1 MLRVLRVLP
10 VLVLLA
16 AIAVWAATGF
26 YDVAPDEQAVV
37 LRLGR
42 YQRTV
47 DPGRFLWHAQGLESV
62 FKQRVTTTLREE
74 FGYRTKSLGPPPEIE
89 EHPDEKAMLTGD
101 ENLVDVDF
109 VVQYRI
115 GDLRD
120 WLFGIRSEE
129 RDDVIRDAARA
140 SVRAV
145 IGRSPVDLVLTQRG
159 PIQDEIRALLQSQ
172 LDGYR
177 AGVHVQSVQL
187 QDVDPPAAVREAF
200 ADVASA
206 SQDRERSVLEAE
218 GYADKV
224 VPEAR
229 GRAEEVLNQA
239 RAYREQRILEA
250 EGQVSRFSALLT
262 EYQRAP
268 AVTRERL
275 YLETM
280 EEILPGMDK
289 MIMEEDPADRVVPYL
304 PLERRGAAK

>member
-1 MLRVLRVLP
+1 MRVVRVLP
-10 VLVLLA
+10 VLVLLVA
-16 AIAVWAATGF
+16 LGFWAATGF

-42 YQRTV
+42 YERTV
-47 DPGRFLWHAQGLESV
+47 EPGRFLWHARGIENV

-74 FGYRTKSLGPPPEIE
+74 FGYRTKSLGPPAEVE
-89 EHPDEKAMLTGD
+89 EHPEEKAMLTGD

-115 GDLRD
+115 SDLRA

-129 RDDVIRDAARA
+129 REDVVRDTARA
-140 SVRAV
+140 TVRAV
-145 IGRSPVDLVLTQRG
+145 VARNPVDLVLTQRG
-159 PIQDEIRALLQSQ
+159 PIQDEIRLQLQKLL
-172 LDGYR
+172 DEYH

-200 ADVASA
+200 ADVTSA
-206 SQDRERSVLEAE
+206 AQDRESAVLEAQ

-224 VPEAR
+224 VPQAR
-229 GRAEEVLNQA
+229 GRAEEALNQA

-250 EGQVSRFSALLT
+250 QGQVLKFSSLLV

-280 EEILPGMDK
+280 EQILPGMDK
-289 MIMEEDPADRVVPYL
+289 VIMEDGASERVVPYL
-304 PLERRGAAK
+304 PLERRGGKP

>member
-1 MLRVLRVLP
+1 MLRVLRFLP

-16 AIAVWAATGF
+16 AIGVWAATGF

-89 EHPDEKAMLTGD
+89 EHPEEKAMLTGD

-129 RDDVIRDAARA
+129 RADVIRDAARA

-145 IGRSPVDLVLTQRG
+145 IGRSSVDLVLTQRG
-159 PIQDEIRALLQSQ
+159 PIQDEIRNLLQSQ

-187 QDVDPPAAVREAF
+187 QDVDPPAAVRDAF

-206 SQDRERSVLEAE
+206 SQDRERSVLEAQ

-229 GRAEEVLNQA
+229 GRAEEVLNQS

-280 EEILPGMDK
+280 EQILPGMDK
-289 MIMEEDPADRVVPYL
+289 VIMEEDPADRVVPYL

>member
-89 EHPDEKAMLTGD
+89 EHPEEKAMLTGD
-101 ENLVDVDF
+101 ENLVDIDF

-159 PIQDEIRALLQSQ
+159 PIQDEIRVLLQSQ

-206 SQDRERSVLEAE
+206 SQDRERSVLEAQ

-275 YLETM
+275 YLEAM

-289 MIMEEDPADRVVPYL
+289 VIMEEDPADRVVPYL

>member
-1 MLRVLRVLP
+1 MALVRGLP
-10 VLVLLA
+10 ILVLLVA
-16 AIAVWAATGF
+16 LGVWAATGF

-42 YQRTV
+42 YARTV
-47 DPGRFLWHAQGLESV
+47 EPGRFLWHARGIESV

-74 FGYRTKSLGPPPEIE
+74 FGYRTKSLGPPPEVE
-89 EHPDEKAMLTGD
+89 EHPEEKAMLTGD

-115 GDLRD
+115 RDLAD

-129 RDDVIRDAARA
+129 REDVIRDAARA
-140 SVRAV
+140 TVRAV
-145 IGRSPVDLVLTQRG
+145 VARSPVDTVLTQRG
-159 PIQDEIRALLQSQ
+159 PIQDEIRMQLQALL
-172 LDGYR
+172 DRYR

-200 ADVASA
+200 ADVTSA
-206 SQDRERSVLEAE
+206 AQDRESAVLEAQ

-224 VPEAR
+224 VPQAR
-229 GRAEEVLNQA
+229 GRAEEALNQA

-250 EGQVSRFSALLT
+250 QGQVATFQALLA

-280 EEILPGMDK
+280 ERILPGMDK
-289 MIMEEDPADRVVPYL
+289 VIMEEGASEKVVPYL
-304 PLERRGAAK
+304 PLERRGGQKP

>member
-1 MLRVLRVLP
+1 MRVVRVLP
-10 VLVLLA
+10 VLVLL
-16 AIAVWAATGF
+16 IALGFWAATGF

-42 YQRTV
+42 YARTV
-47 DPGRFLWHAQGLESV
+47 EPGRFLWHARGLESV

-74 FGYRTKSLGPPPEIE
+74 FGYRTKSLGPPAEVE
-89 EHPDEKAMLTGD
+89 EHPEEKAMLTGD

-115 GDLRD
+115 RDLRD

-129 RDDVIRDAARA
+129 REDVIRDTARA
-140 SVRAV
+140 TVRAV
-145 IGRSPVDLVLTQRG
+145 VARSPVDLVLTQRG
-159 PIQDEIRALLQSQ
+159 PIQDEIRLQLQKLL
-172 LDGYR
+172 DEYH

-200 ADVASA
+200 ADVTSA
-206 SQDRERSVLEAE
+206 AQDRESAVLEAQ

-224 VPEAR
+224 VPQAR
-229 GRAEEVLNQA
+229 GRAEEALNQA

-250 EGQVSRFSALLT
+250 QGQVLKFSSLLV

-280 EEILPGMDK
+280 EQILPGMDK
-289 MIMEEDPADRVVPYL
+289 VIMEDGATERVVPYL
-304 PLERRGAAK
+304 PLERRGGKP

>member
-1 MLRVLRVLP
+1 MLRVLRFLP

-16 AIAVWAATGF
+16 AIGVWAATGF

-89 EHPDEKAMLTGD
+89 EHPEEKAMLTGD

-145 IGRSPVDLVLTQRG
+145 IGRSSVDLVLTQRG
-159 PIQDEIRALLQSQ
+159 PIQDEIRNLLQSQ

-187 QDVDPPAAVREAF
+187 QDVDPPAAVRDAF

-206 SQDRERSVLEAE
+206 SQDRERSVLEAQ

-229 GRAEEVLNQA
+229 GRAEEVLNQS

-280 EEILPGMDK
+280 EQILPGMDK
-289 MIMEEDPADRVVPYL
+289 VIMEEDPADRVVPYL

>member
-1 MLRVLRVLP
+1 MRLLP
-10 VLVLLA
+10 ILVLLVA
-16 AIAVWAATGF
+16 LGVWAATGF

-42 YQRTV
+42 YARTV
-47 DPGRFLWHAQGLESV
+47 EPGRFLWHARGLESV

-74 FGYRTKSLGPPPEIE
+74 FGYRTKSLGPPAEVE
-89 EHPDEKAMLTGD
+89 EHPEEKAMLTGD

-115 GDLRD
+115 RDLRD

-129 RDDVIRDAARA
+129 RDAVIRQAARA
-140 SVRAV
+140 TVRAV
-145 IGRSPVDLVLTQRG
+145 VARNPVDLVLTQRG
-159 PIQDEIRALLQSQ
+159 PIQDEIRVQLQALLDS
-172 LDGYR
+172 YR

-200 ADVASA
+200 ADVTSA
-206 SQDRERSVLEAE
+206 AQDRESAVLEAQ

-224 VPEAR
+224 VPQAR

-239 RAYREQRILEA
+239 RAYREQRILESQ
-250 EGQVSRFSALLT
+250 GQVAKFSALLV

-280 EEILPGMDK
+280 EAILPGMDK
-289 MIMEEDPADRVVPYL
+289 MIVEEGSTDRVVPYL
-304 PLERRGAAK
+304 PLERRGAKP

>member
-1 MLRVLRVLP
+1 MLRVLRFLP

-89 EHPDEKAMLTGD
+89 EHPEEKAMLTGD

-145 IGRSPVDLVLTQRG
+145 IGRSAVDLVLTQRG
-159 PIQDEIRALLQSQ
+159 PIQDEIRNLLQSQ

-187 QDVDPPAAVREAF
+187 QDVDPPAAVRDAF

-206 SQDRERSVLEAE
+206 SQDRERAVLEAQ

-250 EGQVSRFSALLT
+250 QGQVAILALLI

-268 AVTRERL
+268 ASRASGSSRPWSRSCPGWTR
-275 YLETM
+275 
-280 EEILPGMDK
+280 
-289 MIMEEDPADRVVPYL
+289 
-304 PLERRGAAK
+304 

>member
-16 AIAVWAATGF
+16 AIGVWAATGF

-74 FGYRTKSLGPPPEIE
+74 FGYRTRSLGPPPEIE
-89 EHPDEKAMLTGD
+89 EHPEEKAMLTGD

-145 IGRSPVDLVLTQRG
+145 IGRSAVDLVLTQRG

-187 QDVDPPAAVREAF
+187 QDVDPPAAVRDAF

-206 SQDRERSVLEAE
+206 SQDRERAVLEAQ

-229 GRAEEVLNQA
+229 GRAEEILNQA

-250 EGQVSRFSALLT
+250 QGQVSRFSALLG

-289 MIMEEDPADRVVPYL
+289 VIMEQEPADRVVPYL

>member
-1 MLRVLRVLP
+1 MRAMRLLP
-10 VLVLLA
+10 ILVLLV
-16 AIAVWAATGF
+16 AVGAWAATGF

-42 YQRTV
+42 YERTE
-47 DPGRFLWHAQGLESV
+47 DPGRFHWHARGVESV

-74 FGYRTKSLGPPPEIE
+74 FGYRTKSLGPPAEVE
-89 EHPDEKAMLTGD
+89 EHPEEKSMLTGD

-115 GDLRD
+115 RDLRD
-120 WLFGIRSEE
+120 WLFGIRSDE
-129 RDDVIRDAARA
+129 RESVVRDAARA
-140 SVRAV
+140 TVRAV
-145 IGRSPVDLVLTQRG
+145 VARNPVDLVLTQRG
-159 PIQDEIRALLQSQ
+159 PIQDEIRSQLQAL

-187 QDVDPPAAVREAF
+187 QDVDPPAAVRDAF
-200 ADVASA
+200 ADVTSA
-206 SQDRERSVLEAE
+206 AQDRERAVLEAQ

-224 VPEAR
+224 VPQAL
-229 GRAEEVLNQA
+229 GRAEEILNQA
-239 RAYREQRILEA
+239 RAYRQQRVLQSQ
-250 EGQVSRFSALLT
+250 GQVAKFSALLV

-268 AVTRERL
+268 AVTRDRL

-289 MIMEEDPADRVVPYL
+289 VIMEEGSTERVMPYL
-304 PLERRGAAK
+304 PLERRGAKP

>member
-1 MLRVLRVLP
+1 MRVVRVLP
-10 VLVLLA
+10 VLVLLVA
-16 AIAVWAATGF
+16 LGFWAATGF

-42 YQRTV
+42 YVRTV
-47 DPGRFLWHAQGLESV
+47 EPGRFLWHARGLESV

-74 FGYRTKSLGPPPEIE
+74 FGYRTKSLGPPAEVE
-89 EHPDEKAMLTGD
+89 EHPEEKAMLTGD

-115 GDLRD
+115 SDLRD

-129 RDDVIRDAARA
+129 REDVIRDTARA
-140 SVRAV
+140 TVRAV
-145 IGRSPVDLVLTQRG
+145 VARSPVDLVLTQRG
-159 PIQDEIRALLQSQ
+159 PIQDEIRLQLQKLL
-172 LDGYR
+172 DEYH

-200 ADVASA
+200 ADVTSA
-206 SQDRERSVLEAE
+206 AQDRESAVLEAQ

-224 VPEAR
+224 VPQAR
-229 GRAEEVLNQA
+229 GRAEEALNQA

-250 EGQVSRFSALLT
+250 QGQVLKFASLLI

-280 EEILPGMDK
+280 EQILPGMDK
-289 MIMEEDPADRVVPYL
+289 VIMEDGASERVVPYL
-304 PLERRGAAK
+304 PLERRGGKP

>member
-89 EHPDEKAMLTGD
+89 EHPEEKANLTGD
-101 ENLVDVDF
+101 EKLVDIDY

-159 PIQDEIRALLQSQ
+159 PIQDEIRVLLQSQ

-206 SQDRERSVLEAE
+206 SQDRERSVLEAQ

-289 MIMEEDPADRVVPYL
+289 VIMEEDPADRVVPYL

>member
-1 MLRVLRVLP
+1 MLRALRVLP

-16 AIAVWAATGF
+16 ALAVWAATGF

-89 EHPDEKAMLTGD
+89 EHPEEKAMLTGD

-129 RDDVIRDAARA
+129 REDVIRDAARA

-206 SQDRERSVLEAE
+206 SQDRERSVLEAQ

-239 RAYREQRILEA
+239 RAYREQRILES
-250 EGQVSRFSALLT
+250 EGQVSRFSALLA

>member
-1 MLRVLRVLP
+1 MRVLP
-10 VLVLLA
+10 ILVLLVA
-16 AIAVWAATGF
+16 LGFWASTGF

-42 YQRTV
+42 YARTV
-47 DPGRFLWHAQGLESV
+47 EPGRFLWHARGVESV

-74 FGYRTKSLGPPPEIE
+74 FGYRTKSLGPPAEVE
-89 EHPDEKAMLTGD
+89 EHPEEKAMLTGD

-115 GDLRD
+115 RDLAD

-129 RDDVIRDAARA
+129 REDVIRDAARA
-140 SVRAV
+140 TVRA
-145 IGRSPVDLVLTQRG
+145 IMARNPVDLVLTQRG
-159 PIQDEIRALLQSQ
+159 PIQDEIRLQLQALLDQ
-172 LDGYR
+172 YR

-200 ADVASA
+200 ADVTSA
-206 SQDRERSVLEAE
+206 AQDRESAVLEAQ

-224 VPEAR
+224 VPNAR
-229 GRAEEVLNQA
+229 GRAEEALNQA
-239 RAYREQRILEA
+239 RGYREQRILEA
-250 EGQVSRFSALLT
+250 QGQVAKFSSLLI

-280 EEILPGMDK
+280 EQILPGMDK
-289 MIMEEDPADRVVPYL
+289 VIMEDGSDRVVPYL
-304 PLERRGAAK
+304 PLERRGGKP

>member
-89 EHPDEKAMLTGD
+89 EHPEEKAMLTGD

-206 SQDRERSVLEAE
+206 SQDRERSVLEAQ